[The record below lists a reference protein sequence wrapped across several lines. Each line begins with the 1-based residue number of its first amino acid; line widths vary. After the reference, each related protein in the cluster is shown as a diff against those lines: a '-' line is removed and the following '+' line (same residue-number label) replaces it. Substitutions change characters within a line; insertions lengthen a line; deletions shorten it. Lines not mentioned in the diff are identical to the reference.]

1 MAKLVLSAGGT
12 VVHQCFVDQ
21 LRVTIGR
28 DSNNQI
34 VIEDPTV
41 SRVHAAILQVG
52 NDHIVEDLSSA
63 AGTFV
68 NGERIPRRILQHG
81 DVMDFGTHIL
91 RYLNPKAEES
101 ELDRTMLIRALPK
114 IPDQASQPLAA
125 TVGDAQVN
133 TARAT
138 KVHLPSGRVKAL
150 AGARSGTQIELD
162 RVVAILGTPD
172 EQLAVITRRPQGYFI
187 THVEGA
193 SYPQVNGILLDKEAH
208 PLRTGD
214 VIEVADEKLEFWQ
227 D

>member
-1 MAKLVLSAGGT
+1 MAKLVLSAGAT

-21 LRVTIGR
+21 LRLTIGR
-28 DSNNQI
+28 DPGNQI
-34 VIEDPTV
+34 IIDDPTV

-52 NDHIVEDLSSA
+52 NDHIVEDLDSA

-68 NGERIPRRILQHG
+68 NGERMARRILQHG
-81 DVMDFGTHIL
+81 DVMDFGTHKL

-114 IPDQASQPLAA
+114 IPEKEQQPAPARADDA
-125 TVGDAQVN
+125 TIN

-138 KVHLPSGRVKAL
+138 KAHLPSGRVKAL
-150 AGARSGTQIELD
+150 AGARSGSQIELD
-162 RVVAILGTPD
+162 RVVAIFGTPG

-193 SYPQVNGILLDKEAH
+193 RYPQVNGATLDGEAH
-208 PLRTGD
+208 PLHTGD
-214 VIEVADEKLEFWQ
+214 VIVVADEKLEFRQ